1 MKSTMKKLAASLL
14 AILMVIQMVPALGE
28 TYSSGIVVGG
38 TEGFREALEIVA
50 SKGTLVLVGQM
61 LTLDVNENYMA
72 TWYSDDENIAIVDGD
87 GNVTAIAEGTVTI
100 TAKADRQS
108 ATAIVTVI
116 DPEPLMAEMEQQA
129 AAEAE
134 EPEAAPEEEP
144 EVTPETEPETV
155 PEEEPEVTPEEE
167 PEIAPE
173 TEPEVAPETEPE
185 TAPETEP
192 ETEPEVQPEE
202 PVKEA
207 EDEPADEPEEE
218 PAEEPEEESEEEP
231 EEEPEEL
238 DDDEEE
244 EPAEEPEEEQ
254 PEEKTPVQKKAM
266 IIVINGESS
275 RHVYDGTEKVL
286 NTFVATSNQD
296 FFDESKI
303 QVNGEIGV
311 AATNC
316 GTYQFILDES
326 NFSYNDKNVIAS
338 FVVNNGWMKITPAEV
353 TVTANAISK
362 DAGEPD
368 PELTA
373 TVIGLY
379 GEDTID
385 YTLERNPGE
394 TVGEY
399 IIDVTGKEKQ
409 GNYRINYVAGKFTI
423 NGAPVVTIESS
434 IPAGQPVYAGTEITL
449 KAVAAGFGDVALTY
463 QWQYSTNNVDW
474 QDIEGANKQAYTYI
488 LLPENA
494 AYRYRVFVNPVD

>member
-207 EDEPADEPEEE
+207 EDEPADE
-218 PAEEPEEESEEEP
+218 
-231 EEEPEEL
+231 
-238 DDDEEE
+238 
-244 EPAEEPEEEQ
+244 